1 MSAALLISAATVHAG
16 LDITVY
22 VDTAERNVI
31 LPCAAGNYTFADH
44 PRLALADPVCSWHD
58 YTNFLASEGLDW
70 ADEPIQ
76 LYGIDQS
83 SASTTKMSMQAEL
96 TSAMTTALSLADMLR
111 LQLGDEAYASYAEPV
126 TIDVIGWA
134 FHWLDR
140 SQISGTSMTSEAPEW
155 TDELQAAPRTHTHTR
170 THEHMHMHMHTCTCT
185 CTHAHARAH
194 AHTGRAER
202 VQEAT
207 RVFWGAQI
215 GAALRR
221 MLPLVPR
228 FLVRGFGPEAPQLAP
243 TKLDEDGWLVLEL
256 FPGLYEAPSEPP
268 PTLTLLENSGLHD
281 DYWPS
286 DGGCVSF
293 NGRHLSEAAL
303 RARKAA
309 GELEGVGLGCLWRET
324 VELLRE
330 TGRPVFATSY
340 QSHEHLSALEN
351 LLAIG
356 ARITHAYPNGFRE
369 ASTRVP
375 TTDLLEPPG
384 PVAEAMRDSYPRP
397 WGAKEAQLATT
408 AALWRFKVEKGGYER
423 SVCGRRNSHVIGFQ
437 GCAPPGCDPPAR
449 EATAERDGAYAAMW
463 RHANSAREV
472 QRALQSRLCAASE
485 LASMPPRQAEIVR
498 ATWRCAAPAKL
509 DWARL
514 GEPVP
519 AAEPKAEVQALLERA
534 VELSAEESEGAAEA
548 TEEAF
553 RAAAEADPDDARP
566 PLNLGRFLAKLSRPA
581 EAIEQVCLL
590 CRPLPP
596 HTPPPP
602 PPPRTRAV
610 QGVPHPNPH
619 PSPRPRPRPRP

>member
-1 MSAALLISAATVHAG
+1 MS
-16 LDITVY
+16 
-22 VDTAERNVI
+22 
-31 LPCAAGNYTFADH
+31 
-44 PRLALADPVCSWHD
+44 
-58 YTNFLASEGLDW
+58 
-70 ADEPIQ
+70 
-76 LYGIDQS
+76 
-83 SASTTKMSMQAEL
+83 
-96 TSAMTTALSLADMLR
+96 
-111 LQLGDEAYASYAEPV
+111 
-126 TIDVIGWA
+126 
-134 FHWLDR
+134 
-140 SQISGTSMTSEAPEW
+140 
-155 TDELQAAPRTHTHTR
+155 
-170 THEHMHMHMHTCTCT
+170 TCTCT

-356 ARITHAYPNGFRE
+356 TRITHAYPNGFRE

-553 RAAAEADPDDARP
+553 RAAAEADPADARP

-581 EAIEQVCLL
+581 EAIEQVWLL
-590 CRPLPP
+590 CRPLPT

-602 PPPRTRAV
+602 SRTRAG
-610 QGVPHPNPH
+610 QGVPHPNSHPDPNPH
-619 PSPRPRPRPRP
+619 PDPGPDPGPDSPPAVRGLRHRRRVLRRSGAGRRHGARAAGPAARGHRQLRGREPPRAGQRAAARRDRADGGQGGGRREGHRRRRQRGGRRVRHTVPGCGRCLGHCGLRGDVGHRLRRDAAAARLHGREHGGRAVPPLVRRVRRGVRHPSKAV

>member
-1 MSAALLISAATVHAG
+1 MKRARLTSAALLISAATVHGG
-16 LDITVY
+16 LDISVY
-22 VDTAERNVI
+22 VDTADANVI
-31 LPCAAGNYTFADH
+31 LPCAAGNYTFADS
-44 PRLALADPVCSWHD
+44 PRLASAEPVCSWHD
-58 YTNFLASEGLDW
+58 YTNFLAGEGLDW

-76 LYGIDQS
+76 LFGIDQS
-83 SASTTKMSMQAEL
+83 SASTTKISMQAEL
-96 TSAMTTALSLADMLR
+96 TSAMTTALSLAEMLR
-111 LQLGDEAYASYAEPV
+111 LALGDEAYASYAEPV
-126 TIDVIGWA
+126 TVDVIGWA

-140 SQISGTSMTSEAPEW
+140 SQVFGTSMTSDAPEW
-155 TDELQAAPRTHTHTR
+155 TDEL
-170 THEHMHMHMHTCTCT
+170 
-185 CTHAHARAH
+185 
-194 AHTGRAER
+194 
-202 VQEAT
+202 QEAT

-228 FLVRGFGPEAPQLAP
+228 FTVRGFGPEAPRVAP
-243 TKLDEDGWLVLEL
+243 TKLDDDGWLVLEL
-256 FPGLYEAPSEPP
+256 IPGLYEAPSEPP

-286 DGGCVSF
+286 DGGCVSDK
-293 NGRHLSEAAL
+293 GRHLSEAAL

-309 GELEGVGLGCLWRET
+309 GDLEGVGLGCLWRET
-324 VELLRE
+324 VELLRDG
-330 TGRPVFATSY
+330 GRPVFATSY

-356 ARITHAYPNGFRE
+356 ARLTHAYPNGFRE

-397 WGAKEAQLATT
+397 WGDKEAQFATT

-423 SVCGRRNSHVIGFQ
+423 SVRLSRNSHVIGFQ

-449 EATAERDGAYAAMW
+449 EATAKRDEAYDAVW

-485 LASMPPRQAEIVR
+485 LASMPPRQAEIVH

-514 GEPVP
+514 GVP
-519 AAEPKAEVQALLERA
+519 AAAAEPMAEVQALLARA
-534 VELSAEESEGAAEA
+534 VELSAEEGDDAAEA
-548 TEEAF
+548 TEDAF
-553 RAAAEADPDDARP
+553 RTAADADATDARA
-566 PLNLGRFLAKLSRPA
+566 PLNLGRYLAKLSRPA
-581 EAIEQVCLL
+581 EAIEQVCLV
-590 CRPLPP
+590 CRPPAP
-596 HTPPPP
+596 
-602 PPPRTRAV
+602 A
-610 QGVPHPNPH
+610 H
-619 PSPRPRPRPRP
+619 PSCTRRRSPQPSP